1 MELIGW
7 MAIASLSGLVLVELG
22 LRWRFGLGTP
32 VLYCADPQIGYV
44 LAPNQRLRRFGNQI
58 VVNQFSMRS
67 AAIAPLRPAHRLR
80 VLLLGD
86 SVANGGSWTDQPDII
101 SEQMQRLI
109 QAQPLGPCFTL
120 SSLSAV
126 EVLNASAA
134 SWGPRNQLA
143 YLNQFGSFEAQLI
156 VLLINTDDLFAPAP
170 TSAPVGR
177 DRQYPNRRPYF
188 ALSDA
193 LGLAWAKF
201 YPPKPVAAAPD
212 RDPVG
217 ANLAA
222 IEQMGAIA
230 HKSDAVLLLAMTPLR
245 RELSQ
250 PRDYELQTRQRLDE
264 FVQRQQ
270 LPYLDFLPLFRAAPH
285 PIALFR
291 DHIHLSPAGNQLVSQ
306 ELAQMVWQQRLHPG
320 LDS

>member
-67 AAIAPLRPAHRLR
+67 EAIASLRPANTLR
-80 VLLLGD
+80 VLLIGD

-109 QAQPLGPCFTL
+109 QAQPLGPFFFIL

-143 YLNQFGSFEAQLI
+143 YLQQFGSFEAQLI
-156 VLLINTDDLFAPAP
+156 VLLINTDDLFAAAP
-170 TSAPVGR
+170 TAVPVGR

-201 YPPKPVAAAPD
+201 YPPKPAASVPD

-230 HKSDAVLLLAMTPLR
+230 YKSDAELLLAMTPLR

-270 LPYLDFLPLFRAAPH
+270 LSYLDFLPLFRAAPH
-285 PIALFR
+285 PIGLFR

-306 ELAQMVWQQRLHPG
+306 ELAQMVWKWRLHNG
-320 LDS
+320 